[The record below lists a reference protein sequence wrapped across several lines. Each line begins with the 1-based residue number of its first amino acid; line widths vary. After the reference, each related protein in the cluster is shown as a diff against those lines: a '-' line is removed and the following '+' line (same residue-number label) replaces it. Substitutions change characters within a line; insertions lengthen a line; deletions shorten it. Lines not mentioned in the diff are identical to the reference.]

1 MQSATL
7 TIKLRLSLFAALLL
21 ATIVAINLLS
31 WFNLRQV
38 SLEHEAILQQAT
50 VLGQSVAS
58 ARTAQAEFKN
68 QIQAWKNI
76 LIRGGDAAAMEK
88 HRKEFIAS
96 GEQTQQK
103 LQHLGKLMTQGKLTT
118 PLLEETQ
125 KNLQTLTS
133 NYLNA
138 LKSYDPA
145 NIGATDAAVKG
156 MDRAPTKKMDEIVAF
171 IEQQW
176 QQQGESMMKQS
187 IARQG
192 SATLLLLFTAV
203 AAVLLGSISA
213 LWIMRSIMP
222 RLNLSVEYA
231 NRIASGDLS
240 QSIAN
245 SQPDEIGHLMQSM
258 QAMRDNLLQIVRDM
272 RQGAETIA
280 TEAAQIATDSNELSA
295 RTENQASALQE
306 TASAMD
312 QLTGTVR
319 QNGDNAQQANQLAS
333 SASDVASKGGAV
345 VAKVVST
352 MESINDSSKK
362 IVDIIA
368 VIDGIAFQT
377 NILALNAAVEAA
389 RAGEQGR
396 GFAVVAAEVRALA
409 QRSAAAAKEIKGLI
423 NDSVEKVAT
432 GSELVNQAGATM
444 EEIVSSVRRV
454 TDIMSEISVASREQ
468 ITGIE
473 QVNIAVSEMDTA
485 TQQNAVLVED
495 AAKVADMLQDHAA
508 VQAQLVT
515 RFNLG
520 DQHHHEFHKVAAH
533 GTHMPAKKAAASGA
547 AGRLAAP
554 AKAAAKASAKPATK
568 AATNAAADDWEE
580 F

>member
-7 TIKLRLSLFAALLL
+7 TIKLRLTLFAALLL
-21 ATIVAINLLS
+21 STIVAINALS
-31 WFNLRQV
+31 WYNLRQV
-38 SLEHEAILQQAT
+38 NLENEIILRQAT
-50 VLGQSVAS
+50 VLGKSIAS
-58 ARTAQAEFKN
+58 ARTAQVEFKN
-68 QIQAWKNI
+68 QVQAWKNI
-76 LIRGGDAAAMEK
+76 LLRGGDAANLEK
-88 HRKEFIAS
+88 YRKEFIDS
-96 GEQTQQK
+96 GERTQK
-103 LQHLGKLMTQGKLTT
+103 ELQRLAQLMTEGKLAT
-118 PLLEETQ
+118 PLLDETQ
-125 KNLQTLTS
+125 KAHQELGN

-138 LKSYDPA
+138 LKTFDPA
-145 NIGATDAAVKG
+145 NVAATDTAVKG
-156 MDRAPTKKMDEIVAF
+156 MDRPPTKKMDDIVAF

-176 QQQGESMMKQS
+176 QQQSESMMKQNMTRYDN
-187 IARQG
+187 AN
-192 SATLLLLFTAV
+192 LLLLITAV

-213 LWIMRSIMP
+213 MWIMRSIMP
-222 RLNLSVEYA
+222 RLLQSVEYA

-240 QSIAN
+240 GSIAA
-245 SQPDEIGHLMQSM
+245 SQPDEIGHLMHSM
-258 QAMRDNLLQIVRDM
+258 QAMRDSLLQMVRDM
-272 RQGAETIA
+272 RHGAETIA
-280 TEAAQIATDSNELSA
+280 TEAAQIATDSNDLSA
-295 RTENQASALQE
+295 RTEHQASSLQE

-312 QLTGTVR
+312 ELTSTVR
-319 QNGDNAQQANQLAS
+319 QNGDNAEQANQLAS

-345 VAKVVST
+345 VAKVVNT

-396 GFAVVAAEVRALA
+396 GFAVVASEVRALA
-409 QRSAAAAKEIKGLI
+409 QRSAAAAKEIKSLI

-432 GSELVNQAGATM
+432 GSQLVNQAGSTM

-508 VQAQLVT
+508 AQAQLVA

-533 GTHMPAKKAAASGA
+533 GLHMPPKKAVASTSNKPA
-547 AGRLAAP
+547 TRLAAP
-554 AKAAAKASAKPATK
+554 AKPAAKASTHASTK
-568 AATNAAADDWEE
+568 AAADDWEE